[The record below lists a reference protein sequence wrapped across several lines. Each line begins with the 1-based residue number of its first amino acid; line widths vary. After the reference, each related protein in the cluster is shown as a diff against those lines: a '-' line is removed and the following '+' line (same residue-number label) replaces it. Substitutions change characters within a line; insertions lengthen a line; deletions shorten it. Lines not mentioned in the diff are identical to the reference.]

1 MTAHAMAP
9 ARSAAR
15 RRDVWLAYLLLA
27 PTVLLLAGVLA
38 YPLAWE
44 IWTSLTSLSP
54 LQDGPTAFV
63 GLENY
68 REQLGDPLFWRAI
81 WITVVYA
88 VVTTVAKLVLGLG
101 FALLLA
107 RPFRGR
113 AFVFLIVFL
122 PWAYPASVSVIG
134 WYWTLSPPVTTSYA
148 VLMGTIKYAVDSA
161 FGGGAWSF
169 VSVTLFNIWRGSS
182 FIGVLL
188 LAGINAIP
196 PELFEYAALE
206 SRSGWQRLRMVTL
219 PLLRP
224 FLALG
229 AFLTLTGAFTD
240 LANVW
245 MLTAGRVVF
254 PVIGTQAYWLAI
266 KGGTVRAGLRA
277 VAAPRAVPARRAPPA
292 VPALRPARARG
303 GGVNPRPW
311 WRRLGHWRPRAGGH
325 GLLRVPDLLHVRAVA
340 EDRPGGRLR
349 QPADRAPTRPSRTSR
364 SCSPRRAR
372 RGASSG
378 RRSARS
384 YPFLTGSRTPWSSSR
399 AP

>member
-1 MTAHAMAP
+1 M
-9 ARSAAR
+9 SSR

-27 PTVLLLAGVLA
+27 PTVLLLAGALA

-44 IWTSLTSLSP
+44 IWISFTSFSP
-54 LQDGPTAFV
+54 LQDGATAFV
-63 GLENY
+63 GLDNY
-68 REQLGDPLFWRAI
+68 REQLRDPMFWRAA

-113 AFVFLIVFL
+113 AVVFLVMFL
-122 PWAYPASVSVIG
+122 PWAYPASVSVMG

-161 FGGGAWSF
+161 FGGGAWAF
-169 VSVTLFNIWRGSS
+169 LSVTLFNIWRGSS

-206 SRSGWQRLRMVTL
+206 SRGGWRRLRLVTL

-266 KGGTVRAGLRA
+266 KGGQFG
-277 VAAPRAVPARRAPPA
+277 PAS
-292 VPALRPARARG
+292 ALS
-303 GGVNPRPW
+303 
-311 WRRLGHWRPRAGGH
+311 
-325 GLLRVPDLLHVRAVA
+325 LLLV
-340 EDRPGGRLR
+340 
-349 QPADRAPTRPSRTSR
+349 
-364 SCSPRRAR
+364 
-372 RGASSG
+372 
-378 RRSARS
+378 
-384 YPFLTGSRTPWSSSR
+384 PFLLAALLLLFRLFDPPER
-399 AP
+399 EEAA